1 MKKQNKLIRITG
13 TALAL
18 MMAFIFTACEDEI
31 VATSILTTEVDPQQI
46 TGNSAVVTAEIL
58 EKSGVTHGEYG
69 FCWNTGGN
77 PTIADAHSIIG
88 TNPDIGEFSAEITPL
103 NPQTNYAVSAFVRV
117 GDTYAYAP
125 MMIFQTS
132 SGISSNFFLDE
143 RFSSNTNG
151 WMETVDTYTTFE
163 ITGGQYHLL
172 YNEPGFFTRSWNYL
186 NGLAEV
192 MNMDEIVIQFDLESE
207 NASQSGNT
215 SDFGFIWNVT
225 DMTFSFVLISIDDA
239 GNSLVYTG
247 NYDNGFD
254 VTGSFSANS
263 YLSVQSESYEANIQM
278 VSYQNQSIDLLI
290 NGYQAYSFDEPFIN
304 DYIGFYVS
312 ESDNYVDNLQIFSN
326 EKKNVEPFQPDGKAK
341 AGLQRSEKVSL
352 EMLKNE

>member
-1 MKKQNKLIRITG
+1 MKKQNKLIRING
-13 TALAL
+13 TVLVL

-31 VATSILTTEVDPQQI
+31 VATSILTSEVDPVQI
-46 TGNSAVVTAEIL
+46 TGNSALVTAEIL
-58 EKSGVTHGEYG
+58 EKSDVTHGEYG

-88 TNPDIGEFSAEITPL
+88 TNPDIGEFSAEIAPL

-125 MMIFQTS
+125 MMVFQTPSGVS
-132 SGISSNFFLDE
+132 SSIFLDE
-143 RFSSNTNG
+143 RFSSNTNS

-163 ITGGQYHLL
+163 VTGGSYHLL
-172 YNEPGFFTRSWNYL
+172 YDEPGFFTRSWNNF
-186 NGLAEV
+186 NGLAEL
-192 MNMDEIVIQFDLESE
+192 MYSNEIIIQFDLESE

-225 DMTFSFVLISIDDA
+225 DVTFSFVLISVDDA
-239 GNSLVYTG
+239 GNSIVYIG
-247 NYDNGFD
+247 NYDNGFND
-254 VTGSFSANS
+254 TDSFSADS
-263 YLSVQSESYEANIQM
+263 YLTVQNGSYEANFQM
-278 VSYQNQSIDLLI
+278 ISYQNQSFDLLI
-290 NGYQAYSFDEPFIN
+290 NGYQAYSFNEPIIN
-304 DYIGFYVS
+304 DNIGFYVA